1 MPAYTRVFPVPPRG
15 VSAASPRRRWPLVAF
30 GVFVLAMVVLS
41 RVVDVG
47 RYVEASRAWTDS
59 LGVLAPAA
67 YVVVYVAATLVGAPG
82 LPFTLAAPL
91 LFGVL
96 PAFLVMVVA
105 SALSAAVAFLVAR
118 HLARDAVVEWL
129 AGTDGFA
136 RLTALVEKHH
146 WIVIPLLRIVPLAP
160 FAVLNY
166 GLGLTGIGF
175 WRYLL
180 WSELAMIP
188 MNAVLVLGSD
198 LFFYHALARGT
209 AS

>member
-1 MPAYTRVFPVPPRG
+1 MPAHARVSRVPPRG
-15 VSAASPRRRWPLVAF
+15 VSAESLRRRWAFVAF
-30 GVFVLAMVVLS
+30 GVFVLATVVLS
-41 RVVDVG
+41 HVVDVG
-47 RYVEASRAWTDS
+47 RYGEAIRAWTGS
-59 LGVLAPAA
+59 LGMVAPVA
-67 YVVVYVAATLVGAPG
+67 YVVVYVAATLIGAPG

-118 HLARDAVVEWL
+118 HLARDAVAELL

-136 RLTALVEKHH
+136 RVTALVEKHD
-146 WIVIPLLRIVPLAP
+146 WIVIPLLRVVPLAP
-160 FAVLNY
+160 FAVINY
-166 GLGLTGIGF
+166 GFGLTGIGF
-175 WRYLL
+175 WRYVL

-198 LFFYHALARGT
+198 LFYHALTRGP